1 MYLRQDVQQDVAG
14 AQAAGLAGL
23 LVRTG
28 KYRPGDE
35 AAVSPPPWHVAR
47 DFPAA
52 VEHVLRHLERQGG
65 GSSAETPGTAQ
76 ETGQ

>member
-1 MYLRQDVQQDVAG
+1 MAG

-35 AAVSPPPWHVAR
+35 AAVSPPPWHVA
-47 DFPAA
+47 DAFPDA
-52 VEHVLRHLERQGG
+52 VEHVLQQLERQRRGPPAA
-65 GSSAETPGTAQ
+65 AETAEPTPPA
-76 ETGQ
+76 GQ